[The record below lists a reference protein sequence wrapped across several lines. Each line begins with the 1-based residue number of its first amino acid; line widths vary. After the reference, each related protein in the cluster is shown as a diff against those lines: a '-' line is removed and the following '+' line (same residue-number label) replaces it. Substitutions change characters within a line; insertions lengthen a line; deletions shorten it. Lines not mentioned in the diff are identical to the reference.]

1 MILSYFTLDNENIKQ
16 RVSLDSS
23 DNKSKLHL
31 EAVSI
36 IKELIPLAR
45 ISEEVPIKLLSSSP
59 YVFFD
64 IYVPINLLFIEIQ
77 GKQHHEYTPFFHN
90 NKFNFVKSKRRDSL
104 KKQWCDKN
112 EFQYLELQYNE
123 QKLWKNQI
131 SSKIY

>member
-90 NKFNFVKSKRRDSL
+90 NKFKVNNKYV
-104 KKQWCDKN
+104 
-112 EFQYLELQYNE
+112 
-123 QKLWKNQI
+123 
-131 SSKIY
+131 